1 MPCDSLCYH
10 IEPRELAL
18 STRKV
23 GNILSA
29 TIYDI
34 AREAGVSIA
43 TVSRVFNNSE
53 NVSEKTQKKIMAI
66 AESMDYHPRA
76 FAQGLARKQS
86 RMITALVPVISNYFF
101 MEVLGG
107 IQDALAEYDYDLNIY
122 NITSTN
128 DILEQIEY
136 VLRKGMADGYLF
148 ISLHLRD
155 PQWKELKRYHV
166 PITLVDE
173 YDTEFDSVSVD
184 SVEGAYTATSYF
196 IRKKLR
202 RIAMITAYP
211 NAKPSRDRLLGYKR
225 ALEDAGRM
233 IDDNLIVTGDD
244 LDRDG
249 FTEKAGYQ
257 AMNKLL
263 MLATPPD
270 ACFCSSDIQAVGA
283 LKAMID
289 NKVNIPLISFDD
301 IQIAHYLGLST
312 MKQPMYEMGKLAAHK
327 LVERITEPGKVVSH
341 TVFSPELILRATCER
356 TTKESVSAAK

>member
-1 MPCDSLCYH
+1 M
-10 IEPRELAL
+10 
-18 STRKV
+18 
-23 GNILSA
+23 SA

-43 TVSRVFNNSE
+43 TVSRVFNNNE
-53 NVSEKTQKKIMAI
+53 NVSEKTRKKILAI
-66 AESMDYHPRA
+66 AESMGYHPRA
-76 FAQGLARKQS
+76 FAQGLARKRS

-107 IQDALAEYDYDLNIY
+107 IQDALVEYDYDLNIY
-122 NITSTN
+122 NITSAN
-128 DILEQIEY
+128 DQFEQIEY
-136 VLRKGMADGYLF
+136 VLKKGMADGYLF
-148 ISLHLRD
+148 ISLHLKE
-155 PQWKELKRYHV
+155 PQWKRLKRYQV

-184 SVEGAYTATSYF
+184 SIEGAYTATKYF
-196 IRKKLR
+196 VQKGFR
-202 RIAMITAYP
+202 RIAMISAYP

-233 IDDNLIVTGDD
+233 IDNDLIVTGDD

-257 AMNKLL
+257 AMNKLIH
-263 MLATPPD
+263 MDNPPE

-283 LKAMID
+283 LKAQND
-289 NKVNIPLISFDD
+289 TKVVVPLISFDD

-312 MKQPMYEMGKLAAHK
+312 MKQPMDEMGKLATHK
-327 LVERITEPGKVVSH
+327 LIERISDPEKVVSH
-341 TVFSPELILRATCER
+341 TVFSPELILRSTLKPE
-356 TTKESVSAAK
+356 KENPLLK